1 MRCLDLSF
9 AEPEKNLACDEVLLD
24 DAETGRGGETL
35 RFWESPVHFVVL
47 GTSQCLKDEV
57 REEACARDAIP
68 ILRRCSAGGCVLQGP
83 GCLNYTLILDREKT
97 PPLRSIRSSYCYI
110 FERILAGGKT
120 LGLDLRH
127 EGISDLVLAERKIS
141 GNAQRRKKRFILH
154 HGTLLFD
161 MDADLIHRYIA
172 EPAERPAYRG
182 ARSHAAFIGNVPVS
196 SAELKEMLRQ
206 AFGAVQPYD
215 DLSGEERA
223 RMDLRAAERYAS
235 ASWTYRR

>member
-24 DAETGRGGETL
+24 DAEAGQGGETL

-47 GTSQCLKDEV
+47 GTSQCLKDEA

-83 GCLNYTLILDREKT
+83 GCLNYTLVLDQEKS
-97 PPLRSIRSSYCYI
+97 PPLRSIGSSYRYI
-110 FERILAGGKT
+110 FERIVGSAKT

-127 EGISDLVLAERKIS
+127 EGTSDLVHADRKVS
-141 GNAQRRKKRFILH
+141 GNAQRRKRRFILH
-154 HGTLLFD
+154 HGTLLFN
-161 MDADLIHRYIA
+161 MDLDLIQQYIV
-172 EPAERPAYRG
+172 EPSERPAYRG
-182 ARSHAAFIGNVPVS
+182 ARPHAAFVGNVPAS
-196 SAELKEMLRQ
+196 STALKDMLRQ
-206 AFGAVQPYD
+206 AFGAVLPID
-215 DLSGEERA
+215 SLSEEECARVDL
-223 RMDLRAAERYAS
+223 LAEARYAS